1 MVSGWDSPGE
11 RGAELTQVGSIAQSS
26 PESAAQHSTTSS
38 SLPPLVHSSPDSP
51 ELAALLNVPSPAPF
65 DESPDPEP
73 ESSTDFMSATLTSLI
88 TMDSP
93 AVKDEPDAFN
103 YDYMPQSM
111 FEDSLLSIDC
121 QS

>member
-1 MVSGWDSPGE
+1 
-11 RGAELTQVGSIAQSS
+11 
-26 PESAAQHSTTSS
+26 
-38 SLPPLVHSSPDSP
+38 
-51 ELAALLNVPSPAPF
+51 
-65 DESPDPEP
+65 
-73 ESSTDFMSATLTSLI
+73 MSATLTSLI